1 MHAVQ
6 PKPSPSSRPVQ
17 RQRVVRRSRQNR
29 QQPSRRHRLVFIE
42 TFTKLSISLGL
53 SCAAIAAFAQL
64 LPYNF
69 SQQEKLQEI
78 REEVDSTQGR
88 VTHLQEEF
96 SRYFDPRQAA
106 TIMQEQGHRVD
117 PKQRRVVVVDP
128 PSLSETPESS
138 QVP

>member
-17 RQRVVRRSRQNR
+17 RRRVVRQVRQRR

-53 SCAAIAAFAQL
+53 SFAAIAAFAQL

-96 SRYFDPRQAA
+96 SHYFDPRQAA
-106 TIMQEQGHRVD
+106 NIMKDQSHRVD
-117 PKQRRVVVVDP
+117 PKQRRVIVVDP
-128 PSLSETPESS
+128 PSLSETP
-138 QVP
+138 